1 MDPSAR
7 DSPLLAQPFPAF
19 NLTTLEDPSRVVDE
33 SLFKDKV
40 RHWSMFGESGAPLAS
55 MKCRSYWT

>member
-33 SLFKDKV
+33 SLFKDRGIEVIYQNVKEPV
-40 RHWSMFGESGAPLAS
+40 HTLETL
-55 MKCRSYWT
+55 

>member
-33 SLFKDKV
+33 SLFKGKV
-40 RHWSMFGESGAPLAS
+40 TLVNVWESGAPLAS

>member
-40 RHWSMFGESGAPLAS
+40 TLVNVWG
-55 MKCRSYWT
+55 SYGDFWCMEAG